1 MSSIGF
7 VGLGNMGLP
16 MALNLIKAGHEVK
29 AFDVNT
35 SAMDAVSA
43 EGGQVVFSA
52 VAAIEG
58 SEIVIT
64 MLPNSSVV
72 ESVYLGD
79 SGFAA
84 HGVKGKLFID
94 CSTIDPSTSKK
105 VAAAL
110 EALDSAFLDAPV
122 SGGIM
127 GALAGTL
134 CFMIGGREDVLSRAH
149 PVFECMGKK
158 IIHAG
163 GHGSGQLAK
172 ICNNLMAGILMAGTA
187 EALALG
193 AKNGLSP
200 KVLSEVMVGSSGGNF
215 MVEKWNPWP
224 NLMPGVPA
232 SNNYHGGF
240 HVTLMLKD
248 LGLAIDCAQHSGA
261 AVPLGAAA
269 RNLFALHGSLQE
281 GNELL
286 DISSI
291 QKLYFANID
300 NYKEW

>member
-1 MSSIGF
+1 MASVGF

-16 MALNLIKAGHEVK
+16 MAINLIKAGYQVK
-29 AFDVNT
+29 AFDLNT
-35 SAMDAVSA
+35 AAMDAVSS
-43 EGGQVVFSA
+43 EGGQIVSCA
-52 VAAIEG
+52 VSAIEG

-72 ESVYLGD
+72 ESVYLGEA
-79 SGFAA
+79 GFVA
-84 HGVKGKLFID
+84 HDIKSKLFID
-94 CSTIDPSTSKK
+94 CSTIDPSTTKR
-105 VAAAL
+105 VATAL
-110 EALDSAFLDAPV
+110 EARGSAFLDAPV
-122 SGGIM
+122 SGGVM
-127 GALAGTL
+127 GAHAGTL
-134 CFMIGGREDVLSRAH
+134 CFMVGGREDILSRAQ
-149 PVFECMGKK
+149 PALECMGKK

-163 GHGSGQLAK
+163 GHGAGQLAK

-200 KVLSEVMVGSSGGNF
+200 KVLSEIMAGSSGGNF

-232 SNNYHGGF
+232 SNDYYGGF
-240 HVTLMLKD
+240 HVKLMLKD
-248 LGLAIDCAQHSGA
+248 LGLALDCAQHSDA

-269 RNLFALHGSLQE
+269 RNLFALHGSQQE

-291 QKLYFANID
+291 QKLYFANIE
-300 NYKEW
+300 NYKG

>member
-1 MSSIGF
+1 MSYIGF
-7 VGLGNMGLP
+7 IGLGNMGLP
-16 MALNLIKAGHEVK
+16 MVLNLIKAGHKVK

-35 SAMDAVSA
+35 LAMDAVTA
-43 EGGQVVFSA
+43 KGGQAVSSA
-52 VAAIEG
+52 VDAVEG

-72 ESVYLGD
+72 ESVYLGG
-79 SGFAA
+79 SGFTAR
-84 HGVKGKLFID
+84 GVKGKLFID
-94 CSTIDPSTSKK
+94 CSTIDPSTSRK
-105 VAAAL
+105 VAAAI
-110 EALDSAFLDAPV
+110 EALDGAFLDAPV

-127 GALAGTL
+127 GAQAGTL
-134 CFMIGGREDVLSRAH
+134 CFMVGGPENVLSIAH
-149 PVFECMGKK
+149 PAFECMGKK

-240 HVTLMLKD
+240 HVKLMLKD
-248 LGLAIDCAQHSGA
+248 LGLAIDCAQHSDA

-300 NYKEW
+300 SYKG

>member
-7 VGLGNMGLP
+7 IGLGNMGLP
-16 MALNLIKAGHEVK
+16 MVLNLIKAGHTVK

-35 SAMDAVSA
+35 SAMDAVLA
-43 EGGQVVFSA
+43 KGGQAVFSA
-52 VAAIEG
+52 LDAAEG

-72 ESVYLGD
+72 KSVYLGD
-79 SGFAA
+79 GGFISR
-84 HGVKGKLFID
+84 GVKGKLFID
-94 CSTIDPSTSKK
+94 CSTIDPSTSRK
-105 VAAAL
+105 VSAAL
-110 EALDSAFLDAPV
+110 EALEGAFLDAPV

-127 GALAGTL
+127 GAQAGTL
-134 CFMIGGREDVLSRAH
+134 CFMVGGGEDVLSRAY

-163 GHGSGQLAK
+163 ESGAGQLAK

-240 HVTLMLKD
+240 HVKLMLKD
-248 LGLAIDCAQHSGA
+248 LGLAIDCAQDSDA

-269 RNLFALHGSLQE
+269 RNLFALHGSLVE

-300 NYKEW
+300 NYKG

>member
-7 VGLGNMGLP
+7 IGLGNMGLP
-16 MALNLIKAGHEVK
+16 MVLNLIKAGHSVK
-29 AFDVNT
+29 GFDVNT
-35 SAMDAVSA
+35 SVMDAVTA
-43 EGGQVVFSA
+43 KGGQAVSSA
-52 VAAIEG
+52 VDAAES

-64 MLPNSSVV
+64 MLPNSSVM
-72 ESVYLGD
+72 ESVYLGE
-79 SGFAA
+79 SGLIAQ
-84 HGVKGKLFID
+84 GVKGKLFID
-94 CSTIDPSTSKK
+94 CSTIDPSTSRK

-110 EALDSAFLDAPV
+110 EALDGAFLDAPV

-127 GALAGTL
+127 GAQAGTL
-134 CFMIGGREDVLSRAH
+134 CFMVGGREDVLSRAN

-163 GHGSGQLAK
+163 GPGSGQLAK

-240 HVTLMLKD
+240 HVKLMLKD
-248 LGLAIDCAQHSGA
+248 LGLAIDCAQDSNA

-269 RNLFALHGSLQE
+269 RNLFALHGSLVE

-300 NYKEW
+300 NYKG

>member
-7 VGLGNMGLP
+7 IGLGNMGLP
-16 MALNLIKAGHEVK
+16 MAFNLIKAGHEVK
-29 AFDVNT
+29 VFDVNT
-35 SAMDAVSA
+35 AAMDAVSSK
-43 EGGQVVFSA
+43 GGLVVSSA
-52 VAAIEG
+52 VATLEG
-58 SEIVIT
+58 SEVVIT

-72 ESVYLGD
+72 ESVYVGE
-79 SGFAA
+79 SGFTA

-94 CSTIDPSTSKK
+94 CSTIDPATSKK

-110 EALDSAFLDAPV
+110 EALDGSFLDAPV

-127 GALAGTL
+127 GAQAGTL
-134 CFMIGGREDVLSRAH
+134 CFMVGGREDVLSRAH
-149 PVFECMGKK
+149 PIFECMGKK

-163 GHGSGQLAK
+163 EPGAGQLAK

-200 KVLSEVMVGSSGGNF
+200 QVLSEVMVGSSGGNF

-232 SNNYHGGF
+232 SNNYQGGF
-240 HVTLMLKD
+240 HVKLMLKD
-248 LGLAIDCAQHSGA
+248 LGLAIDCAQDSNA

-269 RNLFALHGSLQE
+269 RNLFALHGSLVE

-300 NYKEW
+300 NYKG

>member
-1 MSSIGF
+1 MASIGF

-16 MALNLIKAGHEVK
+16 MAINLIRAGYQVK
-29 AFDVNT
+29 AFDVSNA
-35 SAMDAVSA
+35 AMDAVST
-43 EGGQVVFSA
+43 EGGQIVSSA
-52 VAAIEG
+52 VSAIEG

-72 ESVYLGD
+72 ESVYLGEG
-79 SGFAA
+79 GFVV
-84 HGVKGKLFID
+84 HDIKSKLFID
-94 CSTIDPSTSKK
+94 CSTIDPSTSRR
-105 VAAAL
+105 VATAL
-110 EALDSAFLDAPV
+110 EALGSAFLDAPV
-122 SGGIM
+122 SGGVM
-127 GALAGTL
+127 GAQAGTL
-134 CFMIGGREDVLSRAH
+134 CFMVGGRKDILSRAH
-149 PVFECMGKK
+149 SAFECMGKK

-163 GHGSGQLAK
+163 GHGAGQLAK

-232 SNNYHGGF
+232 SNDYHGGF
-240 HVTLMLKD
+240 HVKLMLKD
-248 LGLAIDCAQHSGA
+248 LGLALDCAQHSNA

-269 RNLFALHGSLQE
+269 RNLFALHGSQKE

-291 QKLYFANID
+291 QKLYFANIE
-300 NYKEW
+300 NYKG

>member
-7 VGLGNMGLP
+7 IGLGNMGLP
-16 MALNLIKAGHEVK
+16 MVLNLIKAGHSVK
-29 AFDVNT
+29 AFDVNAT
-35 SAMDAVSA
+35 VMDAVTTSGAQAASSAADAA
-43 EGGQVVFSA
+43 EGCEV
-52 VAAIEG
+52 
-58 SEIVIT
+58 VIT
-64 MLPNSSVV
+64 MLPNSSIV
-72 ESVYLGD
+72 ESVYLGEGGLT
-79 SGFAA
+79 SR
-84 HGVKGKLFID
+84 GVPGKLYID
-94 CSTIDPSTSKK
+94 CSTIAPSISRK
-105 VAAAL
+105 VAAAF
-110 EALDSAFLDAPV
+110 EAVDGAFLDAPV

-127 GALAGTL
+127 GARAGTL
-134 CFMIGGREDVLSRAH
+134 CFMVGGREEDLARAH

-163 GHGSGQLAK
+163 GIGSGQLAK

-193 AKNGLSP
+193 VRNGLSP
-200 KVLSEVMVGSSGGNF
+200 KVLSEVMIGSSGGNF

-240 HVTLMLKD
+240 HVRLMLKD
-248 LGLAIDCAQHSGA
+248 LGLAIDCAQDSNA

-269 RNLFALHGSLQE
+269 RNLFALHGSLVE

-291 QKLYFANID
+291 QKLYFANLAD
-300 NYKEW
+300 YEG

>member
-7 VGLGNMGLP
+7 IGLGNMGLP
-16 MALNLIKAGHEVK
+16 MVLNLIKAGRSVK

-35 SAMDAVSA
+35 AVMDAVTA
-43 EGGQVVFSA
+43 KGGQAVSSA
-52 VAAIEG
+52 VDAAEG

-72 ESVYLGD
+72 ESVYLGE
-79 SGFAA
+79 SGFTDQ
-84 HGVKGKLFID
+84 GVKGKLFID
-94 CSTIDPSTSKK
+94 CSTIDPATSRK
-105 VAAAL
+105 VASAL
-110 EALDSAFLDAPV
+110 EALDGAFLDAPV

-127 GALAGTL
+127 GAQAGTL
-134 CFMIGGREDVLSRAH
+134 CFMVGGREDVLARAH

-163 GHGSGQLAK
+163 GPGSGQLAK

-224 NLMPGVPA
+224 NLMPGAPA

-240 HVTLMLKD
+240 HVKLMLKD
-248 LGLAIDCAQHSGA
+248 LGLAIDCAQDSNA

-269 RNLFALHGSLQE
+269 RNLFALHGSLVE

-300 NYKEW
+300 NYKG